1 MQQTDGT
8 FLQLT
13 IRVLFV
19 CTANQCRSPMAKALF
34 RAHLQARGCDAEVA
48 SAGSLAPGIEPPEEV
63 VDVMAD
69 FDIDITDHR
78 SRMLSSQLV
87 AQADLV
93 VTMTRQQLVDI
104 VTTAGDAWTR
114 CFTLTDLV
122 RRAEIAG
129 SPGPSESFPAWV
141 RRLHGARARSSLLSL
156 DLGDD
161 IDDPMNGR
169 RSAYSRTAEE
179 IDDLIGRLAKL
190 VCPTEGTAF
199 A

>member
-1 MQQTDGT
+1 
-8 FLQLT
+8 
-13 IRVLFV
+13 
-19 CTANQCRSPMAKALF
+19 MAKALF
-34 RAHLQARGCDAEVA
+34 RSHLQARGCDAEVA
-48 SAGSLAPGIEPPEEV
+48 SAGSLAPGIKPPDEV

-78 SRMLSSQLV
+78 SRMLSSELV
-87 AQADLV
+87 SKADLV
-93 VTMTRQQLVDI
+93 VTMTRQQLIEI

-122 RRAEIAG
+122 RRAETAG
-129 SPGPSESFPAWV
+129 SPAASETFPAWV

-156 DLGDD
+156 DLSDD
-161 IDDPMNGR
+161 INDPMNGR

-179 IDDLIGRLAKL
+179 IDDLVGRLAKL
-190 VCPTEGTAF
+190 VCPTDVTAS